1 MNETANRARAVVDLA
16 AVRANVRALRDRAP
30 GAELMAVVKS
40 DGYGHGAV
48 PCARAAREA
57 GAAWLGT
64 ALPEEAL
71 ALRAAGDTGRLMCWL
86 WTPGGP
92 WRRVVE
98 QDIDVSV
105 SGLWALR
112 EVTAAARAAGR
123 TARVQ
128 LKIDTGLGRNG
139 CPPADWPELTAA
151 AGAAEAAGALRVT
164 GVWSHFACADEPGHP
179 SITAQLDVFRQALRT
194 AESAGLRPEVRHI
207 ANTPAT
213 LTLPEAHFDL
223 VRTGIGIYGISPSP
237 EVGTPEDFGLRPA
250 MTLEAALASVKRVPG
265 GHGVSYGHRYLTPGE
280 TTLALVPLGYA
291 DGIPRHAS
299 GTGPVLV
306 AGKWRTVAGRIAMDQ
321 FVVDLGGD
329 SAEVGDLAVLF
340 GPGDR
345 GEPTAEDW
353 GRAAGTIGYEIVTRI
368 GTRVPRVYVDSERDG
383 GVFGVHG
390 AEEAHEAHEAHAAHE
405 ENGTAAGTAAETES
419 AANSATDLAVN
430 SATSTAISTAPTT
443 ATTNASD
450 TATAGTADGDTALT
464 GGTA

>member
-1 MNETANRARAVVDLA
+1 MNETAKRARAAIDVA
-16 AVRANVRALRDRAP
+16 AVRSNVRALRDRAP
-30 GAELMAVVKS
+30 RAELMAVVKS

-48 PCARAAREA
+48 RCARAAREA
-57 GAAWLGT
+57 GAGWLGT
-64 ALPEEAL
+64 ALPEEAF

-92 WRRVVE
+92 WRQAVE
-98 QDIDVSV
+98 QDIDVGV
-105 SGLWALR
+105 SALWALR
-112 EVTAAARAAGR
+112 EVVAAARACGR

-128 LKIDTGLGRNG
+128 LKVDTGLGRNG

-151 AGAAEAAGALRVT
+151 ARAAEAEGALTVT

-179 SITAQLDVFRQALRT
+179 SIAAQLDVFHEALKT
-194 AESAGLRPEVRHI
+194 AETAGLRPEVRHI
-207 ANTPAT
+207 ANTPAL

-237 EVGTPEDFGLRPA
+237 ELGTSQDLGLRPA
-250 MTLEAALASVKRVPG
+250 MTLEASLASVKRVPG
-265 GHGVSYGHRYLTPGE
+265 GHGVSYGHHYTTPGA
-280 TTLALVPLGYA
+280 TALALIPLGYA

-329 SAEVGDLAVLF
+329 SAEPGDPAVLF

-353 GRAAGTIGYEIVTRI
+353 AQVAGTIGYEIVTRI
-368 GTRVPRVYVDSERDG
+368 GSRVPRVYVDSGIRSE
-383 GVFGVHG
+383 
-390 AEEAHEAHEAHAAHE
+390 AE
-405 ENGTAAGTAAETES
+405 
-419 AANSATDLAVN
+419 
-430 SATSTAISTAPTT
+430 
-443 ATTNASD
+443 
-450 TATAGTADGDTALT
+450 GDSALT